1 MRKIFISLFMFVCF
15 GVSAQEVTMRD
26 VFKQMPDSLIP
37 YLSSNNR
44 LDFIDF
50 IDSKMDAEVANSLG
64 GKSRMQKLTDKYVS
78 LALNEAAS
86 LEMMLLPVSEPVD
99 STSQIIC
106 MIRTYGKDI
115 RESTVDF
122 YSMKWRLL
130 KTSDYLTPA
139 TDMFVATLNEET
151 STMTL
156 TPEVKLDTPANEEQ
170 KELVK
175 TSITLKWNNGF
186 VNGY

>member
-1 MRKIFISLFMFVCF
+1 
-15 GVSAQEVTMRD
+15 
-26 VFKQMPDSLIP
+26 
-37 YLSSNNR
+37 
-44 LDFIDF
+44 
-50 IDSKMDAEVANSLG
+50 
-64 GKSRMQKLTDKYVS
+64 
-78 LALNEAAS
+78 
-86 LEMMLLPVSEPVD
+86 
-99 STSQIIC
+99 

-139 TDMFVATLNEET
+139 TDMFVATLNEDE
-151 STMTL
+151 STLTL